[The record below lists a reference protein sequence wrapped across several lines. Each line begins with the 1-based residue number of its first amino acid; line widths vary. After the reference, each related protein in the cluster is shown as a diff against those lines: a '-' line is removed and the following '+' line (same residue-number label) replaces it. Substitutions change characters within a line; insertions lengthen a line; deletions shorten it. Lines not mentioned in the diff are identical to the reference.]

1 MIRFPRLFRRAVALV
16 GACLL
21 LAVPAAGAREADAG
35 AVGGGLAADRLSA
48 DPLVSDGDTA
58 GDSLV
63 SGGDGSLNTAGGDG
77 SSAAGTGTSTRQ
89 DTSKYRVF
97 EATLSELQQWME
109 EGSLTSRELCE
120 VYLERIEVFNQ
131 QYNAVVSINERLL
144 EEADALDAE
153 RAAGQVRGPLHGIP
167 LVMKDNIDVAGLPTT
182 NGYQSWLDNL
192 ADEDAACVQ
201 RLKDAG
207 ALILGKTNMSTE
219 AQIGYF
225 TYSNAYGETF
235 NAYNLDFS
243 AAGSSGGAAVAVSAN
258 LAAAALGTDTGVS
271 VRAPAAVNGLCG
283 LRPTTGLIDR
293 TGVVELNQYR
303 DTVGTLT
310 RKVSDTAVLLDSL
323 VDRDDGGA
331 YTAALDPDGLRGKRI
346 GRLRELCETTSV
358 SPWNA
363 SLVSPVATEAFAQA
377 LSDMEQAG
385 AVIVDVSYP
394 DLFYD
399 YNRVMADIG
408 AMEDMQETVYALM
421 EQYDLDAFVYPSY
434 LSYPVENGTWVT
446 SEDLIST
453 SVYLAPTVGFP
464 AIVVP
469 MGYTAD
475 GVSMGV
481 QFVCGEYAEDTLL
494 AIAYSYEQAT
504 GHRVAPA
511 IAPNLYEPEPEP
523 VPTTAPPTTAA
534 LPEETRGPTAVV
546 VTLLLGA
553 GAALAVTAGV
563 LLWRQNRARRRHARR
578 RK

>member
-1 MIRFPRLFRRAVALV
+1 MRYNGGNGRQCRRRGEIVMSRKRACVRAGSRALALV
-16 GACLL
+16 LCCCLL
-21 LAVPAAGAREADAG
+21 LGFPAAAAGETAASGLTAASDA
-35 AVGGGLAADRLSA
+35 A
-48 DPLVSDGDTA
+48 
-58 GDSLV
+58 
-63 SGGDGSLNTAGGDG
+63 AGG
-77 SSAAGTGTSTRQ
+77 ATRQ

-97 EATLSELQQWME
+97 EATLTELQQWMA

-120 VYLERIEVFNQ
+120 VYLERIEAYNG
-131 QYNAVVSINERLL
+131 QYNAVVSINEHLL
-144 EEADALDAE
+144 EEADACDAE

-167 LVMKDNIDVAGLPTT
+167 LVMKDNIDVKGLPTT
-182 NGYQSWLDNL
+182 NGYESWLDNI
-192 ADEDAACVQ
+192 ATEDAACV
-201 RLKDAG
+201 RLLKDAG

-243 AAGSSGGAAVAVSAN
+243 AAGSSGGSAVAVSAN

-293 TGVVELNQYR
+293 TGVVELNRYR
-303 DTVGTLT
+303 DAVGTLT
-310 RKVSDTAVLLDSL
+310 RTVSDTAVMLDVL

-331 YTAALDPDGLRGKRI
+331 YTAALDPDGLRGRRI

-363 SLVSPVATEAFAQA
+363 SLVSPVATGLFAQA
-377 LSDMEQAG
+377 LEDMEQAG

-421 EQYDLDAFVYPSY
+421 EEYDLDALVYPSY
-434 LSYPVENGTWVT
+434 LSDPVENGTWVT

-494 AIAYSYEQAT
+494 AIAYGYEQAT
-504 GHRVAPA
+504 AHRVAPA

-523 VPTTAPPTTAA
+523 DPTTAA
-534 LPEETRGPTAVV
+534 STGPTVPAEEGGGWATGVLIG
-546 VTLLLGA
+546 LLVFA
-553 GAALAVTAGV
+553 GVMLVATAALFVG
-563 LLWRQNRARRRHARR
+563 WRVQLRRRRRHARHR
-578 RK
+578 RDPGRGKD